1 MSVYSMTGYANA
13 SAQASPPPDFPGV
26 PEGTPRVTL
35 QVELRSVNSRFLDLS
50 LKIPD
55 EMRGLEPALRE
66 LLTAQFRRGKIE
78 LRLHTQSRSSDGPH
92 VPAGEQLQ
100 RLRDLQ
106 HAIQQHL
113 PQAAALSVH
122 EVLQWCKA
130 PESLQG
136 VDEAVLSAA
145 REAVQGLKDAR
156 AREGSRLK
164 DILLARIADL
174 RQLAGQAEP
183 LVPQVV
189 EKQQQRFLE
198 KWQAALASAG
208 AGQTLTQDAMQER
221 ALSEAAAFAIRAD
234 REVLVAQAPL
244 QNWRTG
250 WATYESLRFA
260 RLCHYLRLRWPDAM
274 IGFSILACGL
284 APQLATHPTAGYAVL
299 AIGMVGAAS
308 CLALYGALLRVMLR
322 TTPPEDGP
330 SSR

>member
-26 PEGTPRVTL
+26 PEGAPRVTL

-136 VDEAVLSAA
+136 VDEAVLGAA

-174 RQLAGQAEP
+174 RQLAAQAEP

-208 AGQTLTQDAMQER
+208 AGQTLSQETMQER
-221 ALSEAAAFAIRAD
+221 ALSEAAAFAIRID
-234 REVLVAQAPL
+234 VGEEL
-244 QNWRTG
+244 
-250 WATYESLRFA
+250 A
-260 RLCHYLRLRWPDAM
+260 RLRAHLDEITRLLTK
-274 IGFSILACGL
+274 GGE
-284 APQLATHPTAGYAVL
+284 AGKRLDFLIQELHREANTLGSKSVSTETTQASVELKVL
-299 AIGMVGAAS
+299 IEQM
-308 CLALYGALLRVMLR
+308 
-322 TTPPEDGP
+322 PEQIQNIE
-330 SSR
+330 